1 MLRSHFHRIVLTTA
15 LMTGFIGAGFLF
27 DQGLGPVADPAKA
40 GPVFSLVVH
49 QSAAP
54 AEDEDKPR
62 RTNRARNELSW
73 PFFSFGRTGKR
84 ASW

>member
-1 MLRSHFHRIVLTTA
+1 MLRTHFHRIVLTAA
-15 LMTGFIGAGFLF
+15 LMTGFVGAGFLF
-27 DQGLGPVADPAKA
+27 DQGLRPAVDPAMV

-49 QSAAP
+49 QSAA
-54 AEDEDKPR
+54 AVDDEDTPS
-62 RTNRARNELSW
+62 RARSARSELSW